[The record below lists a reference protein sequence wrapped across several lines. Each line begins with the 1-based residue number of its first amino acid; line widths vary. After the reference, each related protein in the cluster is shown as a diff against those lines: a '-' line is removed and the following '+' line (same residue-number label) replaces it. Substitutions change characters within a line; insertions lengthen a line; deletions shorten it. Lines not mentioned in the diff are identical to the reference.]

1 MTALTI
7 EQQTFFIPDTD
18 SPCDL
23 WKTYFLQLHKAVGKQ
38 HAKSLWLVTWGERGA
53 ATCTTNADFNTW
65 LQKNGIDV
73 SSASTRAIADLSA
86 IGGNFLGLGK
96 NISKVLSIGTPI
108 LLGGVALA
116 VVVLVLNTAR
126 KAEVS
131 DLAAL
136 HPAGRMAKLG
146 GGFKSMNR

>member
-1 MTALTI
+1 MTSLTL
-7 EQQTFFIPDTD
+7 EQKTYLIPDTD

-23 WKTYFLQLHKAVGKQ
+23 WKAYFQQLSKAVGKKQ
-38 HAKSLWLVTWGERGA
+38 AKSLWLVTWADRGSA
-53 ATCTTNADFNTW
+53 SCTTSADFNDW
-65 LQKNGIDV
+65 LQKNEMDV

-86 IGGNFLGLGK
+86 IGGHFLGLGK
-96 NISKVLSIGTPI
+96 NVSKVLSIGTPM

-116 VVVLVLNTAR
+116 VILLVLNTAR

-136 HPAGRMAKLG
+136 HPAGRMAKLNAIS
-146 GGFKSMNR
+146 K